1 MKTLLIL
8 SCCLTLCISAFAQR
22 RVINIV
28 GIHQLVGESISE
40 NKLQVKARNQQ
51 AFATT
56 NEQANLTLLAK
67 LKGVYRTIQ
76 QRYNTLGTAI
86 DVAQIGIYGSPMVS
100 RIISNEKQIVG
111 LAEKTPALAAIGYPA
126 ALQFASKARNLIS
139 YIAGLTLSIGDI
151 NQMKPSD
158 RKLLF
163 DFVLSELSTI
173 QDLSGN
179 MLAMMQY
186 SNMADL
192 LRAANP
198 FQNFIDAD
206 KNIAAD
212 IIRNA
217 KYLRQ

>member
-1 MKTLLIL
+1 MSCLLSGL
-8 SCCLTLCISAFAQR
+8 SGFAQR
-22 RVINIV
+22 STINIV
-28 GIHQLVGESISE
+28 GIHQLVDESISE
-40 NKLQVKARNQQ
+40 NKLQVNARNQQ
-51 AFATT
+51 ALATA
-56 NEQANLTLLAK
+56 NEKANLTLLAK

-100 RIISNEKQIVG
+100 RIVSNERQIVE
-111 LAEKTPALAAIGYPA
+111 LAEKTPALAAIGYPV
-126 ALQFASKARNLIS
+126 ALQFAAKARSLIT
-139 YIAGLTLSIGDI
+139 YVAGVALSIGDI

-158 RKLLF
+158 RKILF

-173 QDLSGN
+173 QELSGN

-186 SNMADL
+186 SSMADL

-217 KYLRQ
+217 KYLKQ

>member
-1 MKTLLIL
+1 MKTLLIFSGCIMLCL
-8 SCCLTLCISAFAQR
+8 STFAQQK
-22 RVINIV
+22 VINIV
-28 GIHQLVGESISE
+28 GIHQLVDESISE
-40 NKLQVKARNQQ
+40 NKLQVKAKNQQ
-51 AFATT
+51 ALATA

-67 LKGVYRTIQ
+67 LKVVYRTIQ

-100 RIISNEKQIVG
+100 RIISNERQIVE

-126 ALQFASKARNLIS
+126 ALQFASKARSLLS
-139 YIAGLTLSIGDI
+139 YIAGLTLSIGDV

-163 DFVLSELSTI
+163 DYVLSELSTI

-179 MLAMMQY
+179 MLGMMQY
-186 SNMADL
+186 SGMAEL